1 MILTQ
6 SPVSQFPVLGSLRQ
20 IISSPP
26 APAVRV
32 LCFFP
37 FSYSR
42 MTGLT
47 HASALLSYE
56 GVPERFPFLGLR
68 SISTLFPFSSLTPIM
83 LDQTQSDVT
92 LNDFIFKEDIRR
104 LCIKD
109 ITYFHLELWVSALR
123 PFLAAIKW

>member
-1 MILTQ
+1 
-6 SPVSQFPVLGSLRQ
+6 
-20 IISSPP
+20 
-26 APAVRV
+26 
-32 LCFFP
+32 
-37 FSYSR
+37 